1 MEEHNLKEMVRAEIR
16 SVLGT
21 ETEEMHTKKE
31 AVVKHL
37 AENMS
42 VIDLR
47 HLCVKEAAS
56 MIECYAMG
64 NTEGMLH
71 EFYELKL
78 AVCALA
84 EHLPEMLPEVAKKKA
99 VDGYYSMFVK
109 E

>member
-1 MEEHNLKEMVRAEIR
+1 MRIIKNRQRNGSFAMIAFP
-16 SVLGT
+16 G
-21 ETEEMHTKKE
+21 KKL
-31 AVVKHL
+31 KHL

-99 VDGYYSMFVK
+99 VDGYFSMFIK

>member
-1 MEEHNLKEMVRAEIR
+1 MENENLQEIVRAEVR
-16 SVLGT
+16 NLLGT
-21 ETEEMHTKKE
+21 ETEEMHAKKE
-31 AVVKHL
+31 AVIKHL
-37 AENMS
+37 AESMS

-64 NTEGMLH
+64 NTEGMLN
-71 EFYELKL
+71 EYNELKL

-109 E
+109 